1 MFPRKQLTLY
11 GVLVGSLSPQD
22 SGTVKLK
29 THTFLFTAAA
39 AAATNGKQAAATKG
53 TPE

>member
-39 AAATNGKQAAATKG
+39 AATNGKQAAATKG